1 MWDELTLFWN
11 ELTLLLNDLTVGA
24 NFSLYFH
31 FSLTCHRVLLFF
43 FLLFALRYFV
53 NYAPLLRAVCK
64 FGYSLLSPTTNTSYP
79 QHLVSGLIFIVFFNF
94 VL

>member
-31 FSLTCHRVLLFF
+31 FSLVIVYFWFF

>member
-24 NFSLYFH
+24 NFSLHFH

-43 FLLFALRYFV
+43 FFFSLFGIL
-53 NYAPLLRAVCK
+53 
-64 FGYSLLSPTTNTSYP
+64 
-79 QHLVSGLIFIVFFNF
+79 
-94 VL
+94 

>member
-31 FSLTCHRVLLFF
+31 FSFVIVYFCFF